1 MGLISRMHCVFRSR
15 VFYLTTLAF
24 DLSNEF
30 RTCYSVGSRQTSQ
43 HNFLSRLREMERGE
57 SEGKVLNYAELPAC
71 PLAHLN
77 RLLLAAKTGG
87 ILIRRKN
94 ATRRRRRS
102 DVHCSIHCSSLPPFP
117 PPAFL
122 VPLLFLLFPPAN
134 FKLLFGSMNSFSS
147 DRSKLLPFP

>member
-94 ATRRRRRS
+94 ATRRRS
-102 DVHCSIHCSSLPPFP
+102 DVHCSIHCSSLSPSLPQ
-117 PPAFL
+117 ARL
-122 VPLLFLLFPPAN
+122 
-134 FKLLFGSMNSFSS
+134 SS
-147 DRSKLLPFP
+147 PSSLLPTSNFRLAA